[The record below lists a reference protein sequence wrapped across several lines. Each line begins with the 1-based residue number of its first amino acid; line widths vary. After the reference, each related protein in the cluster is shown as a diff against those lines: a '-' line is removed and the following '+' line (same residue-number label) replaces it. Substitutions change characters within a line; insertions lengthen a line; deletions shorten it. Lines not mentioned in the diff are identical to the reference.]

1 MARAKEPE
9 ILLPLRPRW
18 RAGNRMLGD
27 DSLNLLAHLLDDW
40 FRIPGTAIR
49 VGFDGLIGLIPGFG
63 DVAAGLASLILIV
76 AAWLRGVPYVTLAR
90 MAVNVGI
97 EVLVGSVPFA
107 GDVFVVAWK
116 ANRRNYKLMTRHIAE
131 PHRHTWKDRLFL
143 AGLVAGLWAVFA
155 APIVVIVL
163 LLHWLVR

>member
-1 MARAKEPE
+1 MARVKEPE
-9 ILLPLRPRW
+9 ILAPLRPRW
-18 RAGNRMLGD
+18 RAGSRLLGD
-27 DSLNLLAHLLDDW
+27 ENLDLLAHLLDDW

-49 VGFDGLIGLIPGFG
+49 VGLDGLIGLIPGFG

-90 MAVNVGI
+90 MAVNVGV

-143 AGLVAGLWAVFA
+143 AGLVVGLWAVFA

-163 LLHWLVR
+163 LVHWLAG